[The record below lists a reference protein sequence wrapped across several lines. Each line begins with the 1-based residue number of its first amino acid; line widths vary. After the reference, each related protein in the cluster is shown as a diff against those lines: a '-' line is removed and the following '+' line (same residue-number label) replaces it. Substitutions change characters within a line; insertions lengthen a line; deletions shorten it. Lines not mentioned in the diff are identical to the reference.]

1 MSREQAR
8 NGVVDEHALLR
19 RAADGDEQAL
29 RQIFRNY
36 SARIFRHVARILGP
50 DDSDVEDVVQQVF
63 IAALDGA
70 DQFDGRSA
78 VSTWLYGIATR
89 RALDASRA
97 RWRRRRWTKVAQF
110 VTFKTSEPEPERV
123 LAARSEA
130 ESLLAKLTPEQ
141 RTVFLLH
148 EVEGYTFAE
157 ISRST
162 GIGIST
168 LHGRLKAARAKLD
181 KLAQGGAREKS

>member
-1 MSREQAR
+1 MAREPAR
-8 NGVVDEHALLR
+8 SGLVDEHALLR
-19 RAADGDEQAL
+19 NAADGDEQAL
-29 RQIFRNY
+29 RQLFRNY
-36 SARIFRHVARILGP
+36 AARIYRHVARILGS
-50 DDSDVEDVVQQVF
+50 DDSDIEDVVQQVF
-63 IAALDGA
+63 IAALEGA
-70 DQFDGRSA
+70 GGFDGRSA
-78 VSTWLYGIATR
+78 ISTWLYGIATR

-110 VTFKTSEPEPERV
+110 VTFRTAEPEPERV

-130 ESLLAKLTPEQ
+130 ELLLAKLTPEQ

-181 KLAQGGAREKS
+181 RLAQGGAREKS